1 MTSQR
6 KEKIKSL
13 VNKYAV
19 VRKKTRT
26 RRIKE
31 IDTTIAL

>member
-19 VRKKTRT
+19 VGQ
-26 RRIKE
+26 KE
-31 IDTTIAL
+31 NENQEE

>member
-19 VRKKTRT
+19 VGQKENETKKNN
-26 RRIKE
+26 KK
-31 IDTTIAL
+31 D